1 MRKITFL
8 ACMLVCVAAVAQ
20 YIGPGFYRVHN
31 AGSDC
36 YISIKGTHYQR
47 STEPDAFWSCV
58 QMNKLADVITEPGS
72 IIYIPDTIQTAL
84 YGQGVDTYSLTGLP
98 LDVWPAPVME
108 NDRPTYVAHIVYDG
122 FNFYFRDYGN
132 GMTSGGSKRRAE
144 SHWWIEP
151 VNEASIDTSYMGLKP
166 VTSQVEDSVMWYWA
180 TMCCDFPIWIPVDGG
195 VEGAYTVRDLKLG
208 SDSLYYA
215 EPVKVYGQGDTV
227 PAATPI
233 LFKCASPEASG
244 NKVVPVGAI
253 ANHTTMPIASDMLM
267 GNYFSNFKNHGDLN
281 DYSFM
286 VEYIPSQST
295 KACSSFLALGFDENG
310 NPGFYPQT
318 DGTYMAANSAWL
330 SLNTA
335 SQSSVTAVYLGKAPV
350 DEPLDPED
358 PEDPEESFLMGDVND
373 DGKLT
378 IGDATQLIN
387 FLINDSSDNP
397 EEPDP
402 QKNGDNADEDHPVTE
417 ISFGA
422 ADINGDG
429 IVNVTDLSR
438 LIAMLLETQD

>member
-1 MRKITFL
+1 MKHRVISKMLSLLLVLCLAAGSFAALAEETFDNHHDPETGETVTNIYVDL
-8 ACMLVCVAAVAQ
+8 TGNPQAQVPEGVSPDANAAVDVSRTEDYSGAAFNSDPSN
-20 YIGPGFYRVHN
+20 IVNVG
-31 AGSDC
+31 AGSGDWT
-36 YISIKGTHYQR
+36 IN
-47 STEPDAFWSCV
+47 V
-58 QMNKLADVITEPGS
+58 QNV
-72 IIYIPDTIQTAL
+72 
-84 YGQGVDTYSLTGLP
+84 
-98 LDVWPAPVME
+98 
-108 NDRPTYVAHIVYDG
+108 N
-122 FNFYFRDYGN
+122 
-132 GMTSGGSKRRAE
+132 
-144 SHWWIEP
+144 IE
-151 VNEASIDTSYMGLKP
+151 
-166 VTSQVEDSVMWYWA
+166 
-180 TMCCDFPIWIPVDGG
+180 
-195 VEGAYTVRDLKLG
+195 
-208 SDSLYYA
+208 
-215 EPVKVYGQGDTV
+215 
-227 PAATPI
+227 
-233 LFKCASPEASG
+233 PEASG

-286 VEYIPSQST
+286 VEYIPNQST